1 MGQNAE
7 GSEGMPQS
15 TYVGNDVNKK
25 LYQTFYLNYLFKLF
39 LN

>member
-1 MGQNAE
+1 MGQNAV

-15 TYVGNDVNKK
+15 TYVRNYVNKK
-25 LYQTFYLNYLFKLF
+25 LYQAFYLNYLFKLF